1 MNTVDE
7 FVDAGCVS
15 ALAEEIVFFP
25 DLGPGQRNK
34 FLIKCCVLCFILGT
48 PSDEHC

>member
-15 ALAEEIVFFP
+15 ALAEEIVFV
-25 DLGPGQRNK
+25 
-34 FLIKCCVLCFILGT
+34 FLIWDPDRRANSSFGFVCCVLF
-48 PSDEHC
+48 